1 MQMRTVTTLAA
12 GRRCALLSEA
22 PLGITLGCN
31 SQLLGLTDQHQKG
44 WTHFYIFSHLGMRP
58 IYMLWGG
65 GKKKITLFFLV
76 LY

>member
-12 GRRCALLSEA
+12 GRRRALLSEA
-22 PLGITLGCN
+22 PLGITLGCT

-65 GKKKITLFFLV
+65 GKKITLFFLV